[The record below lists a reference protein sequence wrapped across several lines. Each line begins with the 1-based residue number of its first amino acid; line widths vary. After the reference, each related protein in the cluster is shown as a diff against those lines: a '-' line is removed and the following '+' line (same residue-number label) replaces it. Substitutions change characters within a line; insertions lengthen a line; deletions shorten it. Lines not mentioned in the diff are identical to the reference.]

1 MYTLVDSHIPIR
13 FREDLDT
20 GYLDFHDYVEGPI
33 NPTIFTSMFENYG
46 LCHQGHGHDGN
57 TDQTCTRYNS
67 QTLRRSWPCDNPTCS
82 K

>member
-1 MYTLVDSHIPIR
+1 MYTVADSHIPVR

-33 NPTIFTSMFENYG
+33 DPTIFTSMIDAYG
-46 LCHQGHGHDGN
+46 PCHSGHGSAGS
-57 TDQTCTRYNS
+57 TDRTCTHYTA

-82 K
+82 